1 MSADLIEFR
10 MAWWFKLYIFGVT
23 VTCMLTGCEPIQ
35 EKSLYWAKKA
45 IRASCNGKSIKI
57 S

>member
-1 MSADLIEFR
+1 MSTGLIEFR
-10 MAWWFKLYIFGVT
+10 MAWWFRFYIFWVSAI
-23 VTCMLTGCEPIQ
+23 CLLADREPIH

-57 S
+57 P